1 MKPLAA
7 LLMLAAAALAQHGV
21 TELACPSGIQ
31 YRIARDIDG
40 DGFDD
45 LLLVTAREVWVYRG
59 TATGMRRQPDRKNAL
74 PRGTALFHIGL
85 RGGPRPQF
93 LFRTAAAYFAGENR
107 VGPAGPGLP
116 PRVGNVLWR
125 LLFTDLD
132 GDTTPDIVDV
142 SLQGYRILFGDK
154 TETLLPPELSEVAET
169 AVDSES
175 DRLLARL
182 AFAAWHGGNFDGDKN
197 RDFAVMREK
206 GLLVYTGDDKG
217 KFDAERSFELEL
229 DEAKDAE
236 LTLRD
241 FNEDGQTDLLAVD
254 RKKGRATLLVADPAE
269 GLRKPKRVRL
279 TVPGRMRLTI
289 VSDLDGDGRPD
300 LALPFLPKISIQD
313 VVRVV
318 ARREVV
324 LRVPLF
330 LNHGGDRVFA
340 VRADANFSL
349 PVRVRVRT
357 DNVGRLRLGGLV
369 VVEYGGDLDGDGRK
383 DLVVTET
390 PTRLAVRRGVPKGVF
405 ADRTDRWIDIPDC
418 SAFDEIR
425 SLAANLNGDASSDII
440 LHYKGAGRRP
450 DRLFALISRKK

>member
-1 MKPLAA
+1 MSRLGV
-7 LLMLAAAALAQHGV
+7 LLLLAAAAAAQHTV
-21 TELACPSGIQ
+21 TELTCPADIQ
-31 YRIARDIDG
+31 YRIARDVDG

-45 LLLVTAREVWVYRG
+45 LLLVTSREVWVFRG
-59 TATGMRRQPDRKNAL
+59 SERGLRRQPDRKSAL
-74 PRGTALFHIGL
+74 PQGTALFHIGL

-93 LFRTAAAYFAGENR
+93 LFRTAAAYFAGGNR

-132 GDTTPDIVDV
+132 GDATQDIVDV

-154 TETLLPPELSEVAET
+154 TEILLPPELREVAET
-169 AVDSES
+169 AVDAAS

-206 GLLVYTGDDKG
+206 GLLVYPGDDKG

-229 DEAKDAE
+229 AEAEEAE

-254 RKKGRATLLVADPAE
+254 RKKGRATLLVADASA
-269 GLRKPKRVRL
+269 GLRKPRRVRL
-279 TVPGRMRLTI
+279 AVPGRMRLTI

-324 LRVPLF
+324 LRVPVF
-330 LNHGGDRVFA
+330 LNRGGDRVFA
-340 VRADANFSL
+340 ARADANFSL
-349 PVRVRVRT
+349 PVRVRT

-369 VVEYGGDLDGDGRK
+369 VVEYGGDLDGDGRR

-390 PTRLAVRRGVPKGVF
+390 PTRLAVRRGVPEGIF
-405 ADRTDRWIDIPDC
+405 ADRTDRWIEIPDC
-418 SAFDEIR
+418 SPFDEIR
-425 SLAANLNGDASSDII
+425 SLAANLNGDRSSDII

-450 DRLFALISRKK
+450 DRLFALASRKK